1 MYLERIALANFKNYE
16 NQKLDFSTRLN
27 CLVGNNGMGK
37 TNLLDAI
44 YYLCMAK
51 SHFNLADTAITRHDE
66 NFFRLEGHFI
76 LQEKKEKIVAKVM
89 PRKLK
94 ELERNDVAYSKLAE
108 HIGLLPVV
116 FIGPDDIQLIREGS
130 EERRRFLDNTLS
142 QLDQRYLYEL
152 ITYNKVLQQRNA
164 LLKSLAERS
173 GGSMSLL
180 DVYDEQLIDPALY
193 VLEQRA
199 VFTQKFTA
207 IFQSTHQYI
216 TGRKEAVQLS
226 YESQLLENDLEDLLK
241 QSRQK
246 DLALQ
251 RTTKGVHRDD
261 LVFSLGEHPL
271 KKYGS
276 QGQLKSFLLALKL
289 AQYEMLRQNK
299 GVSPILL
306 LDDLFDKLDAQRVT
320 HLIRLLTEGQ
330 FGQIFIT
337 DTHETRIAEIVE
349 QFGVDYRRF
358 FVEGG
363 KVGSVDL

>member
-16 NQKLDFSTRLN
+16 NQKLDFSNRLN

-51 SHFNLADTAITRHDE
+51 SHFNLADNGIVRHNE
-66 NFFRLEGHFI
+66 EFFRVEGHFV
-76 LQEKKEKIVAKVM
+76 LQEKKEKIVAKVI

-94 ELERNDVAYSKLAE
+94 ELERNDVGYAKLAE

-116 FIGPDDIQLIREGS
+116 FIGPDDVQLIREGS

-164 LLKSLAERS
+164 LLKTLAERNS
-173 GGSMSLL
+173 GSLSLL

-193 VLEQRA
+193 VLEQRVKFA
-199 VFTQKFTA
+199 QKFSA

-216 TGRKEAVQLS
+216 SGQKEAVKLT
-226 YESQLLENDLEDLLK
+226 YESQLLENDLGELLLA
-241 QSRQK
+241 SRQK
-246 DLALQ
+246 DLFLQ
-251 RTTKGVHRDD
+251 RTTKGIHRDD

-271 KKYGS
+271 KKFGS

-299 GVSPILL
+299 SVPPILL

-320 HLIRLLTEGQ
+320 HLLRLLTEGQ

-337 DTHETRIAEIVE
+337 DTHETRIAEIIQ

-358 FVEGG
+358 VVEDGAIRRLEG
-363 KVGSVDL
+363 

>member
-1 MYLERIALANFKNYE
+1 MYLERITLTNFKNYAH
-16 NQKLDFSTRLN
+16 QKLDCSPQLN

-37 TNLLDAI
+37 TNLLDAV

-51 SHFNLADTAITRHDE
+51 SHFNLHDQAIVRHE
-66 NFFRLEGHFI
+66 ESFFRLEGHFV
-76 LQEKKEKIVAKVM
+76 LAEKKEKIVAKVM

-94 ELERNDVAYSKLAE
+94 ELERNDVPYPKLAE

-164 LLKSLAERS
+164 LLKSLAERN
-173 GGSMSLL
+173 GGNISLL

-193 VLEQRA
+193 VLEQR
-199 VFTQKFTA
+199 VKFTQKFKA

-216 TGRKEAVQLS
+216 TGRKEEVQLD
-226 YESQLLENDLEDLLK
+226 YESQLLENDLGELLLG
-241 QSRQK
+241 SRQK

-251 RTTKGVHRDD
+251 RSTKGIHRDD
-261 LVFSLGEHPL
+261 LAFSLGEHPL

-299 GVSPILL
+299 GIPPILL

-320 HLIRLLTEGQ
+320 HLLRLLTEGQ

-337 DTHETRIAEIVE
+337 DTHETRIAEIIQ
-349 QFGVDYRRF
+349 QFGVDYRQF
-358 FVEGG
+358 GVESGAIQ
-363 KVGSVDL
+363 VL

>member
-16 NQKLDFSTRLN
+16 NQKLDCSPRLN

-51 SHFNLADTAITRHDE
+51 SHFNLTDNAIARHHE
-66 NFFRLEGHFI
+66 AFFRLEGHFV
-76 LQEKKEKIVAKVM
+76 LHGKKEKIVAKVM

-94 ELERNDVAYSKLAE
+94 ELERNDVAYAKLAE

-152 ITYNKVLQQRNA
+152 IAYNKVLHQRNA
-164 LLKSLAERS
+164 LLKNLAERS
-173 GGSMSLL
+173 GGNLSLL

-199 VFTQKFTA
+199 KFAQKFTA

-216 TGRKEAVQLS
+216 SGRGEEVQLT
-226 YESQLLENDLEDLLK
+226 YESQLLENDLGDLLAN
-241 QSRQK
+241 SRQR

-251 RTTKGVHRDD
+251 RTTKGIHRDD

-271 KKYGS
+271 KKFGS

-299 GVSPILL
+299 AVPPILL

-320 HLIRLLTEGQ
+320 HLLRLLTEGQ

-337 DTHETRIAEIVE
+337 DTHETRIAEIVA
-349 QFGVDYRRF
+349 QFGVEYRRF
-358 FVEGG
+358 VVEDG
-363 KVGSVDL
+363 KIG

>member
-1 MYLERIALANFKNYE
+1 
-16 NQKLDFSTRLN
+16 
-27 CLVGNNGMGK
+27 
-37 TNLLDAI
+37 
-44 YYLCMAK
+44 
-51 SHFNLADTAITRHDE
+51 
-66 NFFRLEGHFI
+66 
-76 LQEKKEKIVAKVM
+76 
-89 PRKLK
+89 
-94 ELERNDVAYSKLAE
+94 
-108 HIGLLPVV
+108 
-116 FIGPDDIQLIREGS
+116 
-130 EERRRFLDNTLS
+130 
-142 QLDQRYLYEL
+142 LYEL

-289 AQYEMLRQNK
+289 AQYEMLRQSK

-337 DTHETRIAEIVE
+337 DTHETRIEEIIQ

-358 FVEGG
+358 VVEGG
-363 KVGSVDL
+363 KVEGIGL